1 MIVRGCRDYD
11 SLILRGQ
18 NGSGGLMELRGKII
32 KGIAGFYYVHVEN
45 EGVFECHAKG
55 VFRNDCVTP
64 LVGDDCIIRPLE
76 NEEGVASIE
85 KILPRKNA
93 LVRPAVAN
101 VDGAMIIFA
110 VKDPNPNL
118 NLLDRFLILMNSQNV
133 ETTICF
139 NKTDKAGNALVKE
152 LADIYRN
159 SGNTVIFSSVF
170 EKSGIEEIKSVLRGK
185 TTALAGPSG
194 VGKSSIM
201 NLLHPDAEAKTGS
214 ISEKIKRGRHTTRH
228 SELFHI
234 EKDTYCLDTPGFSS
248 LYLEGIEPFEL
259 KDYYPEYQANSE
271 GCRFGGCLHINEPD
285 CDVKR
290 AVEEGRLSRRR
301 YDNYLLLYNE
311 LYERKKRMK
320 Y

>member
-1 MIVRGCRDYD
+1 
-11 SLILRGQ
+11 
-18 NGSGGLMELRGKII
+18 MELRGKII

-55 VFRNDCVTP
+55 IFRNDGVTP
-64 LVGDDCIIRPLE
+64 LVGDDCIVRPLE
-76 NEEGVASIE
+76 NEEGIASIE

-93 LVRPAVAN
+93 LIRPAVAN

-118 NLLDRFLILMNSQNV
+118 NLLDRFLILMQRQDV

-139 NKTDKAGNALVKE
+139 NKTDKASEELVRE
-152 LADIYRN
+152 LGEIYEK
-159 SGNTVIFSSVF
+159 SGNRVLFSSVY
-170 EKSGIEEIKSVLRGK
+170 EESGIEEIKSVLRGK

-201 NLLHPDAEAKTGS
+201 NLLHPDACAQTGS

-248 LYLEGIEPFEL
+248 LYLEGLEPDDLRDF
-259 KDYYPEYQANSE
+259 YPEFSSLSE
-271 GCRFGGCLHINEPD
+271 RCRFNGCLHINEPD
-285 CDVKR
+285 CAVKE
-290 AVEEGRLSRRR
+290 ALEAGSISRKR

-311 LYERKKRMK
+311 LFERKKRMK

>member
-1 MIVRGCRDYD
+1 
-11 SLILRGQ
+11 
-18 NGSGGLMELRGKII
+18 MELRGKIV

-45 EGVFECHAKG
+45 EGIFECHAKG
-55 VFRNDCVTP
+55 IFRNDCVTP

-76 NEEGVASIE
+76 NEDGIASIE

-93 LVRPAVAN
+93 LIRPAVAN

-118 NLLDRFLILMNSQNV
+118 NLLDRFLILMKRQNV

-139 NKTDKAGNALVKE
+139 NKTDKASEKLTDE
-152 LADIYRN
+152 LMEIYRN
-159 SGNTVIFSSVF
+159 SGNRVLFSSVY
-170 EKSGIEEIKSVLRGK
+170 EESGIEEIRSVLRGK

-201 NLLHPDAEAKTGS
+201 NLLHPDADAKTGS
-214 ISEKIKRGRHTTRH
+214 ISEKIRRGRHTTRH

-248 LYLEGIEPFEL
+248 LYLEGLEPLEL
-259 KDYYPEYQANSE
+259 KDYYDEFAAESE
-271 GCRFGGCLHINEPD
+271 KCRFAGCLHINEPD
-285 CDVKR
+285 CAVKE
-290 AVEEGRLSRRR
+290 ALQNGKISQRR